1 MYVDHRT
8 GTDPRPSRA
17 GIAGTSFDSSQN
29 CSGITV
35 SRAPARALRAL
46 SRRFRGCF
54 ALPAPLRVHRP
65 PRASG
70 GNPEGVENGQ
80 GAEDAVEL
88 AKLDRKSPLARRR
101 PRVPA
106 KTRLSYLQ

>member
-46 SRRFRGCF
+46 SRRFRGWI
-54 ALPAPLRVHRP
+54 ALPAPLRVYRP

-70 GNPEGVENGQ
+70 GAAEGLERIE
-80 GAEDAVEL
+80 GARKTPLRSRNVR
-88 AKLDRKSPLARRR
+88 AKAP
-101 PRVPA
+101 
-106 KTRLSYLQ
+106 